1 MQKKRVGLIG
11 ARGHTGA
18 QLIPMLARHPGIELA
33 CVSSR
38 ELDGEAVVDH
48 IPDAPAG
55 LNFQALT
62 PEDVAALK
70 LDAVILALPNGVASR
85 FVEAIDRAGEDPIII
100 DLSADRRFDADWT
113 YGLPERNRDLITG
126 ARCIANPGCYA
137 TGMQL
142 ALLPF
147 VDLLASAPRIFGV
160 SGYSGAGTTPSP
172 KNDPE
177 VLRDNILPYALT
189 GHIHER
195 EVSHQLEHPVV
206 FMPHVAPFFRGI
218 TLTITCE
225 LTRALSPTEALERA
239 RASFGNEALITLSQ
253 DIPLVRDAAY
263 THRVN
268 IGGFATTDEGRLTL
282 VATLD
287 NLLKGAATQAMQNLN
302 LAMGF
307 NELEGISL

>member
-18 QLIPMLARHPGIELA
+18 QLIPMLARHSGVELA

-38 ELDGEAVVDH
+38 ELDGEAVIDH
-48 IPDAPAG
+48 IAEAPAG
-55 LNFQALT
+55 LNFQALA
-62 PEDVAALK
+62 PDDVAALN

-85 FVEAIDRAGEDPIII
+85 FVEAIDRASASPVII
-100 DLSADRRFDADWT
+100 DLSADRRFDAGWT
-113 YGLPERNRDLITG
+113 YGLPERNRDAISK
-126 ARCIANPGCYA
+126 ARRIANPGCYA

-142 ALLPF
+142 ALLPY
-147 VDLLASAPRIFGV
+147 VDLLASAPRVFGV

-195 EVSHQLEHPVV
+195 EVSHQLAHQVI

-218 TLTITCE
+218 TLTITSE
-225 LTRALSPTEALERA
+225 LTRPLSSEEAVALA
-239 RASFGNEALITLSQ
+239 RSRYQGEALITVSE

-268 IGGFATTDEGRLTL
+268 IGGFATTSEGRLTL

-307 NELEGISL
+307 SELEGVSP

>member
-1 MQKKRVGLIG
+1 MHKKRVGLIG

-18 QLIPMLARHPGIELA
+18 QLIPMLARHTGVELA
-33 CVSSR
+33 SVSSR
-38 ELDGEAVVDH
+38 ELAGEAVSDH

-55 LNFQALT
+55 LRFEALA
-62 PEDVAALK
+62 PEDVAALD

-85 FVEAIDRAGEDPIII
+85 FVEAIDSAGTQPIMI
-100 DLSADRRFDADWT
+100 DLSADRRFDADWI
-113 YGLPERNRDLITG
+113 YGLPERNRDAIST
-126 ARCIANPGCYA
+126 ARRIANPGCYA

-147 VDLLASAPRIFGV
+147 VDRLASAPSVFGV

-195 EVSHQLEHPVV
+195 EVSHQLAHPVV

-218 TLTITCE
+218 TLTIACE
-225 LTRALSPTEALERA
+225 LTRPLSPAEAFDLA
-239 RASFGNEALITLSQ
+239 RSHYENEALITVSEE
-253 DIPLVRDAAY
+253 IPLVRDAAL

-268 IGGFATTDEGRLTL
+268 IGGFATTSEGRLTL

-307 NELEGISL
+307 SELEGVLQ